1 MTVREMVAL
10 SVEAGNH
17 ENQSFAK
24 VVEDFENKLAQR
36 SETSST
42 IELKGERT
50 VSWSPRALE
59 DGGAVVIF
67 EDVTER
73 LSAESQSQ
81 YLSTHDSLTGLPNRI
96 LFDRMLEQ
104 TIKMARR
111 YEKRFCVM
119 FLDLDR
125 FKAINDTLGH
135 AAGDVMLQEV
145 ATRLRTNLRESNVVA
160 RLGGDEFVMIIQE
173 VGNASQAE
181 TVAQKIVENIARP
194 LTIQGQECATGAS
207 IGIAM
212 FPVDASDEKSLI
224 KCADAAM
231 YRAKEEGKNRFQ
243 FFSSG
248 AAVPSLRSLKFES
261 DLRHALE
268 REEFVLL
275 YQPKKDIATGAI
287 AGVEAQLRWSH
298 PESGILA
305 SDSFLQLAEETGLM
319 ISIGKWALETA
330 CRQNVAWSREGIENL
345 RVAVDISQ
353 RQLLSR
359 DLLGDIEAALSSS
372 GMSAELLELE
382 ISESALLRDHERS
395 DDLLQSMRRAGMR
408 VTIDDFGAGY
418 SSLSRLKELPVDA
431 IKIDRSVIQGLL
443 VDQRDQAIVQAIITM
458 ARALGLTTVADGVET
473 RGQEAFL
480 KAHACDQMQG
490 SLSRGRSP
498 ATRSEPSRGTMSCA
512 GCSSGS
518 GTTRRPRLQWRFV
531 SEQGIE

>member
-1 MTVREMVAL
+1 M
-10 SVEAGNH
+10 
-17 ENQSFAK
+17 
-24 VVEDFENKLAQR
+24 
-36 SETSST
+36 
-42 IELKGERT
+42 
-50 VSWSPRALE
+50 E

-330 CRQNVAWSREGIENL
+330 CRQNVAWSREGI
-345 RVAVDISQ
+345 RICA
-353 RQLLSR
+353 SR
-359 DLLGDIEAALSSS
+359 SIY
-372 GMSAELLELE
+372 
-382 ISESALLRDHERS
+382 RN
-395 DDLLQSMRRAGMR
+395 
-408 VTIDDFGAGY
+408 V
-418 SSLSRLKELPVDA
+418 
-431 IKIDRSVIQGLL
+431 
-443 VDQRDQAIVQAIITM
+443 
-458 ARALGLTTVADGVET
+458 
-473 RGQEAFL
+473 
-480 KAHACDQMQG
+480 
-490 SLSRGRSP
+490 
-498 ATRSEPSRGTMSCA
+498 SC
-512 GCSSGS
+512 
-518 GTTRRPRLQWRFV
+518 
-531 SEQGIE
+531 